1 MELRKTR
8 VENLITD
15 QLLKTKNKKN
25 FQEFWNSVTT
35 GVVNFSYIKKDGTTR
50 YAMGTVNPEII
61 KEDLGEDFDY
71 FKSIFALEEL
81 EDGEISLFG
90 NQNFPNTF
98 HYIDLGGGEPAIR
111 QFRIDT
117 LKFPDEVKKNK

>member
-8 VENLITD
+8 VENLIAD
-15 QLLKTKNKKN
+15 QLLKTKNKEN
-25 FQEFWNSVTT
+25 FQKFWNAVTT
-35 GVVNFSYIKKDGTTR
+35 GVVNFSYIKKDGTIR

-61 KEDLGEDFDY
+61 KEDLDENFDY

-81 EDGEISLFG
+81 EDGEISLFS

-98 HYIDLGGGEPAIR
+98 HYIDLGGGEPEIR
-111 QFRIDT
+111 QFTINT
-117 LKFPDEVKKNK
+117 LKFPEEVK

>member
-8 VENLITD
+8 VENLIAD
-15 QLLKTKNKKN
+15 QLLKTKNKEN
-25 FQEFWNSVTT
+25 FQEFWNAVTT

-50 YAMGTVNPEII
+50 YTMGTVNPEIV

-81 EDGEISLFG
+81 ENAEISLFG

-98 HYIDLGGGEPAIR
+98 HYIDLSSGEPAIR
-111 QFRIDT
+111 QFTIDT
-117 LKFPDEVKKNK
+117 LKFPDEVK

>member
-8 VENLITD
+8 VENLIAD
-15 QLLKTKNKKN
+15 QLLKTKNKEN
-25 FQEFWNSVTT
+25 FQKFWNAVTT

-61 KEDLGEDFDY
+61 KEDLGENFDY

-81 EDGEISLFG
+81 EDGEISLFS

-98 HYIDLGGGEPAIR
+98 HYIDLGGCEPEIR
-111 QFRIDT
+111 QFTINT
-117 LKFPDEVKKNK
+117 LKFLEDVK